1 MRRNLEGNENVKSL
15 VGVNVFMEV
24 IIRTNTTVLI
34 DQENQNETLYFMTLI
49 SCLATVP
56 LTFL

>member
-1 MRRNLEGNENVKSL
+1 MESNENVKSL
-15 VGVNVFMEV
+15 VGVNVFVEV

-34 DQENQNETLYFMTLI
+34 DQENQKETLYFMALN

-56 LTFL
+56 LMFL